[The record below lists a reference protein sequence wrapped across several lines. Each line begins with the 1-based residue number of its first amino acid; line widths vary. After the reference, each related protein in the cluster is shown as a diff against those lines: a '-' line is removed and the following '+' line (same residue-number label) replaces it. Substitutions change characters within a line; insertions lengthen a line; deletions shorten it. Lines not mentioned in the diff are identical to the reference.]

1 MYISPKIRQIIS
13 DFDFNPW
20 INRPLTK
27 KDKDLLCEELN
38 IPDLYV
44 YNHCTCPTLKIYL
57 IKFDFTVKDTK
68 ILIHGKQKR
77 VSILKKS
84 SFNTTPNRT
93 HSNFY

>member
-1 MYISPKIRQIIS
+1 MYIPPKIKQIIS

-44 YNHCTCPTLKIYL
+44 YDHCKWPTLGRYL
-57 IKFDFTVKDTK
+57 NELNFQIKHTK
-68 ILIHGKQKR
+68 RLINGKQTR
-77 VSILKKS
+77 VSIIKI
-84 SFNTTPNRT
+84 
-93 HSNFY
+93 